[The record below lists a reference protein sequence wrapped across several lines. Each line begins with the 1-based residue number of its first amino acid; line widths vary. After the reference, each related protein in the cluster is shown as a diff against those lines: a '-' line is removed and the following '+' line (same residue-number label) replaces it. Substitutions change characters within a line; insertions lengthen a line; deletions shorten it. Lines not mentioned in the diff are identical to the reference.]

1 MAAPQSPLSS
11 GRSGAKISTMTREE
25 ITARLE
31 AVEARSET
39 RFVELGGK
47 LDYLSDVLIGAHGF
61 FAQIDALKTESFAQ
75 INALKADGV
84 AQTNALKA
92 EMTSLK
98 ADNKTTRWTVVITLI
113 TSIMAASALILS
125 VQANLLSAFQAGQNT
140 ASSARSAR

>member
-1 MAAPQSPLSS
+1 MTAPKTPLSPGPS
-11 GRSGAKISTMTREE
+11 RSKMDTMTRDE

-31 AVEARSET
+31 AVEARGET

-47 LDYLSDVLIGAHGF
+47 LDYLSDVLIGDHGF
-61 FAQIDALKTESFAQ
+61 FAQINALKTDSFAQ
-75 INALKADGV
+75 INALRADSL
-84 AQTNALKA
+84 AQANALKA

-140 ASSARSAR
+140 APSARSSR